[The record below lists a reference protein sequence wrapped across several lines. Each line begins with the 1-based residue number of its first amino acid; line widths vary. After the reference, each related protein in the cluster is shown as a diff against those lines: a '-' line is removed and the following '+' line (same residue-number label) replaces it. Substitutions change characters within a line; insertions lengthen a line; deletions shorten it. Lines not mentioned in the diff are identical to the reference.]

1 MAAYIR
7 GQSKIFSSSGS
18 LEDFQSNSDCY
29 QRNTH
34 NPEILNDTK
43 SIWNKSIS
51 NPPNKDPTCASDSNS
66 TIKDC
71 DRNKENNQSELN
83 SAGLNNSVTPKF
95 NVGGIVSAHY
105 QSQPNLNDT
114 ANEYED
120 KNDANFVRE
129 SRSYSLHPHSKSI
142 EPQHCL
148 HDQISTTNLASV
160 IQDAIEKSCNL
171 IQVDSSSLKN
181 KTRRQLVKIERQ
193 IKELFSFYTQN
204 ICLSIVI

>member
-29 QRNTH
+29 QRNIH

-43 SIWNKSIS
+43 CIWNKPTS
-51 NPPNKDPTCASDSNS
+51 NPPNKVPSCASDSNS
-66 TIKDC
+66 AIKEC

-83 SAGLNNSVTPKF
+83 SAGLNSSVTPKF

-120 KNDANFVRE
+120 TNDANFVRE

-142 EPQHCL
+142 EPSHCL
-148 HDQISTTNLASV
+148 HDQISSTNLASV

-193 IKELFSFYTQN
+193 IKKNFVIAYTKN
-204 ICLSIVI
+204 ICLLIY